1 VRLVAVGGV
10 GGRGGPGVQVPGAGR
25 AVGAGIAGN
34 GFHVTGRGAGLV
46 DQRPEHLVL
55 ECHKHHNGHYDI
67 YGRMWWD
74 RVAPTLTSGC
84 TNVTRGRFAHPV
96 QNRAITLREA
106 MLLQTFPPRAR
117 LYGGVEK
124 MALQVGN
131 AVPSLLAQRI
141 GETITAMD
149 RATMLQRQD

>member
-1 VRLVAVGGV
+1 
-10 GGRGGPGVQVPGAGR
+10 
-25 AVGAGIAGN
+25 
-34 GFHVTGRGAGLV
+34 
-46 DQRPEHLVL
+46 
-55 ECHKHHNGHYDI
+55 
-67 YGRMWWD
+67 MWWD